1 MLCKSLLIWF
11 AATFGSVAVENND
24 VSLASDFGFETRL
37 SGRSLKK
44 KSKGPSIEPWGT
56 PA

>member
-11 AATFGSVAVENND
+11 AVTFRSVAVENND
-24 VSLASDFGFETRL
+24 VSSASNFGFETRL

-44 KSKGPSIEPWGT
+44 KSKDPSIEPWET